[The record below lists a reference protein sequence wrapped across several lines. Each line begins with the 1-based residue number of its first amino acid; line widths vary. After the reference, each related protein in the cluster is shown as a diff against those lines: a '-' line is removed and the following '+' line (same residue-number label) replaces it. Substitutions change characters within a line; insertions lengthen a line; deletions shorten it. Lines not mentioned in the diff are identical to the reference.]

1 MRIIDYFFISVTEGV
16 ICKIKM
22 NIFGLEREILAYTN
36 LMENRL
42 PIFRNNILRHCCPV
56 NILKNRGT
64 IIELP
69 PVMSTFELLHKKE
82 RHG

>member
-22 NIFGLEREILAYTN
+22 KTFGSEREIQAYTN

-42 PIFRNNILRHCCPV
+42 LGIVLRQKDMIQRRPLACC
-56 NILKNRGT
+56 
-64 IIELP
+64 
-69 PVMSTFELLHKKE
+69 
-82 RHG
+82 

>member
-22 NIFGLEREILAYTN
+22 KTFGSEREIQVYAN

-42 PIFRNNILRHCCPV
+42 PIFRNNTKSSFANFGC
-56 NILKNRGT
+56 
-64 IIELP
+64 EY
-69 PVMSTFELLHKKE
+69 
-82 RHG
+82 

>member
-22 NIFGLEREILAYTN
+22 KTFGSEREIQVYAN

-42 PIFRNNILRHCCPV
+42 PIFRNNTKSSFPNFGC
-56 NILKNRGT
+56 
-64 IIELP
+64 EY
-69 PVMSTFELLHKKE
+69 
-82 RHG
+82 